1 MPRDVPLS
9 GAGPNTGP
17 AQRFSMPTGP
27 TFASSS
33 QSPLTPTAPTQAGFA
48 QLDIAGVIGLQLAEP
63 LSQMQELVQNFLR
76 SGKITRAEVQQL
88 ASMIDGARKT
98 AMQSQQLAR
107 LANGRLR
114 QSHEKLRLD
123 ILVTQALAEHM
134 PRLQQLGIVSQ
145 QQIHPVEVLFDPGLL
160 ISLVDAAI
168 EWMSLRG
175 HQLDVFLQLDSSPE
189 FSTLRFSA
197 RPLPEAG
204 EFAETP
210 PEFEKLSWYLL
221 MEIARTMGVKVTRSV
236 FASETS
242 LTLEFQRSGAPPL
255 EALDHL
261 ETRSRVDSWQHPE
274 AGQPGT
280 APLLVTADEKL
291 RRSVEIVCLN
301 MGLVLNCAT
310 TSERAARHCAKER
323 PPVIIFDDRCDD
335 EVFQG
340 LQADLAQGD
349 PPVSSIEI
357 VHDANTLLMS
367 SWMSDSNTRVSV
379 ENLRTH
385 LPRALMVALK
395 R

>member
-1 MPRDVPLS
+1 MPS
-9 GAGPNTGP
+9 GPSFT
-17 AQRFSMPTGP
+17 
-27 TFASSS
+27 SSS
-33 QSPLTPTAPTQAGFA
+33 QSPLTAAAPTQAGFA

-63 LSQMQELVQNFLR
+63 LSQMQALVQNFLQ
-76 SGKITRAEVQQL
+76 SGKISRGEVQQL

-123 ILVTQALAEHM
+123 ILVTQALAEHI

-145 QQIHPVEVLFDPGLL
+145 QQIYPVDVLFDPGLL

-168 EWMSLRG
+168 EWMTLRG
-175 HQLDVFLQLDSSPE
+175 HQLDVLLHLDNSPE

-242 LTLEFQRSGAPPL
+242 LTLEFQRSSAPPV
-255 EALDHL
+255 ESLDHQ
-261 ETRSRVDSWQHPE
+261 ETRSRVDSWQH
-274 AGQPGT
+274 ADNAQPGA
-280 APLLVTADEKL
+280 APLLITADEKL

-301 MGLVLNCAT
+301 MGLVLNCASS
-310 TSERAARHCAKER
+310 SERAARHCAKER
-323 PPVIIFDDRCDD
+323 PSLIIIDDRCDD
-335 EVFQG
+335 EVYQALLIDLGQG
-340 LQADLAQGD
+340 E
-349 PPVSSIEI
+349 PTVPTIEI
-357 VHDANTLLMS
+357 VHDANSLLMS
-367 SWMSDSNTRVSV
+367 TWMSDNVTRVSV
-379 ENLRTH
+379 DNLRTH
-385 LPRALMVALK
+385 LPRALMMK
-395 R
+395 K

>member
-1 MPRDVPLS
+1 MPS
-9 GAGPNTGP
+9 GPS
-17 AQRFSMPTGP
+17 FV
-27 TFASSS
+27 SSL
-33 QSPLTPTAPTQAGFA
+33 QSPLTAAAPTQAGFA

-63 LSQMQELVQNFLR
+63 LSQMQALVQNFLQT
-76 SGKITRAEVQQL
+76 GKISRAEVQQL
-88 ASMIDGARKT
+88 GSMIEGARKT

-114 QSHEKLRLD
+114 QSHETLRLD

-145 QQIHPVEVLFDPGLL
+145 QQIYPVDVVFDPGLL

-168 EWMSLRG
+168 EWMTLRG
-175 HQLDVFLQLDSSPE
+175 HQLDVLLHLDNTPE

-242 LTLEFQRSGAPPL
+242 LTLEFQRSSAPPV
-255 EALDHL
+255 ETLDHQ
-261 ETRSRVDSWQHPE
+261 ETRSRVDSWQHAE
-274 AGQPGT
+274 GNQPGT
-280 APLLVTADEKL
+280 APLLITADEKL
-291 RRSVEIVCLN
+291 RRAVEIVCLN
-301 MGLVLNCAT
+301 MGLVMNCAS

-323 PPVIIFDDRCDD
+323 PPLIIFDDRCDD
-335 EVFQG
+335 EIFQTLLG
-340 LQADLAQGD
+340 DLAQGD
-349 PPVSSIEI
+349 VPFPSIEI
-357 VHDANTLLMS
+357 VHDANSLLMS
-367 SWMSDSNTRVSV
+367 SWMSDSVTRVGV
-379 ENLRTH
+379 DNIRTH
-385 LPRALMVALK
+385 LPRALMMALK